1 MAFSEF
7 SDPKVE
13 GFYRASF
20 RGYSDFGEALLVL
33 VDNIVAGADSGGV
46 SYDGFYRVER
56 GNVELMLTLTVPSG
70 TSLVQG
76 IVARDRQLS
85 FKVNMSVPF
94 NEWATGV
101 THRVETAYG
110 PVNVI
115 IRKLRN
121 FPRRGAFQ

>member
-7 SDPKVE
+7 NEPNVE

-20 RGYSDFGEALLVL
+20 AGHVDFGEALLVL
-33 VDNIVAGADSGGV
+33 VDDLVAGADSGGV
-46 SYDGFYRVER
+46 SYDGFYRL
-56 GNVELMLTLTVPSG
+56 GNGSIDLMLTLTVPQG

-76 IVARDRQLS
+76 VTARDRQLS
-85 FKVNMSVPF
+85 FKVDMTVPLK
-94 NEWATGV
+94 EWASGV

-115 IRKLRN
+115 IKKLRN